1 MLEDGYLWGYD
12 RQRNL
17 MMRVK
22 RSQNRMYVLNLDKE
36 QPVCLLA
43 KFDKTAWKWHSR
55 FGHLNFHAL
64 RKLGKQQMVSGL
76 PMIDHVDQL
85 CTGCLVGKQR
95 RGAFPR
101 EAKFRASKVLELV
114 HGDLCGPITP
124 ATPSGKKY
132 FLLIVD
138 DYSRYMWLVL
148 LRSKDEALEAFR
160 KVKIAAEVESE
171 EKLKALRT
179 DRGGEF
185 TSNEFKAYCEKHGI
199 KRYLTAPYT
208 PQQNGVVERRNQ
220 TIVAM
225 ARSMLKSKKLP
236 GRFWGESVT
245 TAVYLLNRAPTK
257 SVVGMTPYEDGAV
270 ENPRLII
277 FGLFDLLLISRC
289 WVHTM
294 QS

>member
-1 MLEDGYLWGYD
+1 MWTHYSGYPV
-12 RQRNL
+12 RE
-17 MMRVK
+17 
-22 RSQNRMYVLNLDKE
+22 VLF
-36 QPVCLLA
+36 A
-43 KFDKTAWKWHSR
+43 H
-55 FGHLNFHAL
+55 
-64 RKLGKQQMVSGL
+64 
-76 PMIDHVDQL
+76 I
-85 CTGCLVGKQR
+85 
-95 RGAFPR
+95 
-101 EAKFRASKVLELV
+101 
-114 HGDLCGPITP
+114 
-124 ATPSGKKY
+124 
-132 FLLIVD
+132 D
-138 DYSRYMWLVL
+138 DYIRYMWLVL

-185 TSNEFKAYCEKHGI
+185 TSNEFKSYCEKHGI

-208 PQQNGVVERRNQ
+208 PQQNGVIERRNQ

-277 FGLFDLLLISRC
+277 FRLLDLLLISRC
-289 WVHTM
+289 WVHTRR
-294 QS
+294 S